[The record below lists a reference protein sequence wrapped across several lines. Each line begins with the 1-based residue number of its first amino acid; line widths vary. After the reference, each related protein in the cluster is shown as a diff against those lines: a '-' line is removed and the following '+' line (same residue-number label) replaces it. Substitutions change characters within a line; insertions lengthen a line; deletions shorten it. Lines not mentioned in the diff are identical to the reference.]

1 MLEALRSATEADM
14 QAIQQA
20 YEVLTRIGNATAA
33 GEVWDEYIDR
43 AHQDLG
49 LLLAVR
55 YAQSTASQTIPPRK
69 ARLNEGNSRQ
79 HQGRGG
85 QDHFLRPPGSCP
97 RGPRGAGAPGRR

>member
-20 YEVLTRIGNATAA
+20 YEVLTRIGNATAT

-43 AHQDLG
+43 AHHDLG

-55 YAQSTASQTIPPRK
+55 YARDLGISGQPPTEER
-69 ARLNEGNSRQ
+69 
-79 HQGRGG
+79 
-85 QDHFLRPPGSCP
+85 
-97 RGPRGAGAPGRR
+97 

>member
-1 MLEALRSATEADM
+1 MLEALKAASDADM
-14 QAIQQA
+14 ASIQQA

-55 YAQSTASQTIPPRK
+55 YAHEHGISDPPT
-69 ARLNEGNSRQ
+69 EGMTQMRS
-79 HQGRGG
+79 GT
-85 QDHFLRPPGSCP
+85 P
-97 RGPRGAGAPGRR
+97 